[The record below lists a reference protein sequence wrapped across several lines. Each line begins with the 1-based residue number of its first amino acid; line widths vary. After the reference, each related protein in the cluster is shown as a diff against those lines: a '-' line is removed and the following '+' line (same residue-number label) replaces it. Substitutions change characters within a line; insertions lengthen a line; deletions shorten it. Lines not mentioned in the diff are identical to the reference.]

1 MMLYH
6 IAMMLYHGFYHLYPA
21 VVIWQTYLFLV
32 SVKLKNAL
40 PQFLATPTV
49 ILEQSKLLIQ

>member
-32 SVKLKNAL
+32 FKLKNAL